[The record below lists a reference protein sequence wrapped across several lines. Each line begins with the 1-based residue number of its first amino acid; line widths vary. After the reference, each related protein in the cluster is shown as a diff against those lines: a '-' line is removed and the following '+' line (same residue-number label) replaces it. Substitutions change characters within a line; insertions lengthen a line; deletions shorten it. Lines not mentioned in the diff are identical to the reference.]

1 MDPSGTDSPLS
12 KNDNTTQK
20 MGNLASEIQQAVDES
35 IGEMENL
42 TNQIKEIEDID
53 NQNSDDSEFV
63 NWESPLKQST
73 YMFIWAL
80 ASLGSFAVFFRFF

>member
-1 MDPSGTDSPLS
+1 MDSSGTDSPPS
-12 KNDNTTQK
+12 KIDDTTEK
-20 MGNLASEIQQAVDES
+20 MADLATEIQQAVDES

-42 TNQIKEIEDID
+42 TNQIKETEDMD

-80 ASLGSFAVFFRFF
+80 ASLGSFAVFFRYF